1 LVIDRDFFHTLPAFD
16 TSVSEEDRQNIAIA
30 FSTKK
35 TRMVWLPENEK
46 KFEDTITHFDGIYKR
61 VRRPD
66 TTDRQRDRRT
76 LHDGIDRGYAQRR
89 AAKIRSE

>member
-1 LVIDRDFFHTLPAFD
+1 M
-16 TSVSEEDRQNIAIA
+16 
-30 FSTKK
+30 K
-35 TRMVWLPENEK
+35 K
-46 KFEDTITHFDGIYKR
+46 KFEDTITHFDGIYKL